1 MRSNALYFPYIEPP
15 RDAWTTRALLYW
27 DRLSSIVPLDHMH
40 RPDQMSDRM
49 RRLLG
54 EGLVEP
60 LNPGRFVRDIPR
72 FDECFIDLVEHHLL
86 QQRRSVKGLAPPAL
100 TALVHAEKLGRIPDF
115 LVEEGLARQV
125 DWAWYEVQEAVANQ
139 FMSYLAMCLGAIPEV
154 DAAPVTDK
162 MAFAFLLRPR
172 ARQMAGQV
180 LHKHK
185 ARDVV
190 LRSLLPTPIE
200 PVDIDQLLLF
210 KRRHGHLLPPLR
222 VKVEAHCTRVARLP
236 DAEDRIEANEAFI
249 QDCQQQITEI
259 EAAMRPSFGK
269 IVLGALAPLFGAGL
283 ALHSADSGNQ
293 AAYAGATLSLS
304 GAAYQAIASIH
315 GSRAAVA
322 NRPLAYVAHAR
333 AALLPGPSSSS
344 Q

>member
-1 MRSNALYFPYIEPP
+1 MRSNALYSPNIELP

-40 RPDQMSDRM
+40 RPDQMSEHM

-60 LNPGRFVRDIPR
+60 LSPGPFVRDIPR
-72 FDECFIDLVEHHLL
+72 FDDCFIDLVEHRHLKKHPSAK
-86 QQRRSVKGLAPPAL
+86 RDTPPAQIVL
-100 TALVHAEKLGRIPDF
+100 IHAEKLGRIPDF
-115 LVEEGLARQV
+115 LVEVGLARQV
-125 DWAWYEVQEAVANQ
+125 HWAWYEVEEAVANQ

-154 DAAPVTDK
+154 NAAPVTDK
-162 MAFAFLLRPR
+162 MVFASLLRPR

-185 ARDVV
+185 AREVV
-190 LRSLLPTPIE
+190 LRSLLPTPAE

-210 KRRHGHLLPPLR
+210 KQRHGHLLPPLR
-222 VKVEAHCTRVARLP
+222 AKVEAHCTRVAVLP
-236 DAEDRIEANEAFI
+236 DPEDRIEANEAFL

-259 EAAMRPSFGK
+259 EAVMRTSFGK
-269 IVLGALAPLFGAGL
+269 IVLGALTPLFGSGL
-283 ALHSADSGNQ
+283 SLHSTDPGNPV
-293 AAYAGATLSLS
+293 AYAGAALSLS
-304 GAAYQAIASIH
+304 GAAYQALASIH

-333 AALLPGPSSSS
+333 AALLPRPSSSP